1 MCQITNVQYVGGIL
15 KVIKK
20 KASREILNIA
30 NDLYKL
36 VMKDGNGIKTEVEK
50 YTGEQFKTFKI
61 LENGQVALPPRMLLD
76 GLKGKDII
84 DLILLYCYWKASH
97 NNNDYDEMNDHDQ
110 MKSMVENSK
119 EKYGVEI
126 DLEDIFYNSLGLE
139 DD

>member
-1 MCQITNVQYVGGIL
+1 MYQITNVLYVGGIL

-20 KASREILNIA
+20 KANRELLNIA
-30 NDLYKL
+30 NDLCKL
-36 VMKDGNGIKTEVEK
+36 VMKDGNDIEK

>member
-1 MCQITNVQYVGGIL
+1 
-15 KVIKK
+15 VIKK
-20 KASREILNIA
+20 KANRELLNIA
-30 NDLYKL
+30 NDLCKL
-36 VMKDGNGIKTEVEK
+36 VMKDGNDIEK

-76 GLKGKDII
+76 GLKGKDIM
-84 DLILLYCYWKASH
+84 DLIQLYCYWKANH
-97 NNNDYDEMNDHDQ
+97 NNNNYDEMNDHDQ
-110 MKSMVENSK
+110 MKNMVENSK